1 MANMLREAL
10 SHMNES
16 SKESASNPT
25 NGTEEPGESAG
36 GGGGLHSVHINLH
49 PDGSH
54 SVHAHMHD
62 GTAQSSKHAT
72 HEEALA
78 KAGEHL
84 KAHAGHSGKEI
95 RD

>member
-1 MANMLREAL
+1 MPNMLREAL

-36 GGGGLHSVHINLH
+36 GGGLHSVHINLH

-62 GTAQSSKHAT
+62 GTAKSSKHAT

-78 KAGEHL
+78 KAAEHL